1 MLKRLRDLAHS
12 GGPALALITKKDLAD
27 LVCLVDQCV
36 STGGGEVFQA
46 ALTRNVELRNQLAAV
61 TGHNHTLA
69 DIVRRKDR
77 ESRNHGDERRRYMDN
92 NRALKARVEE
102 LDQECQ
108 DYVDNIGIL
117 TKNARKHGNE
127 RRKMRQELALLR
139 TKIELIKG
147 ALE

>member
-36 STGGGEVFQA
+36 STGGGELFQA
-46 ALTRNVELRNQLAAV
+46 ALTRNVELRNQLVAV

-77 ESRNHGDERRRYMDN
+77 ESRSHGDERRRYMDN
-92 NRALKARVEE
+92 NRALQRHVASLEE
-102 LDQECQ
+102 RLAYQIEWVADL
-108 DYVDNIGIL
+108 N
-117 TKNARKHGNE
+117 KNARKHGNE